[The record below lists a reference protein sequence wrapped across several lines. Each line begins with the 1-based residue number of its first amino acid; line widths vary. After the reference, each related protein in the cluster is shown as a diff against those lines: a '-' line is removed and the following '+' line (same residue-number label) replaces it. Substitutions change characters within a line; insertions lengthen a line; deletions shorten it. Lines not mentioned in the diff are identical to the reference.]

1 MAKVTIKEIIST
13 SIVTAFVIAAA
24 LIWKDV
30 ISEAIELIIPSGEQL
45 TYNFIAAVIATVF
58 VVIAIYIILKAQ
70 KETEVV
76 LRRFKN
82 KKGKEK

>member
-1 MAKVTIKEIIST
+1 MAKITVSEIIKS

-30 ISEAIELIIPSGEQL
+30 IEEVINVLVPVGDQL
-45 TYNFIAAVIATVF
+45 FYKFIAAVIATILI
-58 VVIAIYIILKAQ
+58 VIAIYIILKAQ

-76 LRRFKN
+76 LRRLKT
-82 KKGKEK
+82 KKRKK

>member
-1 MAKVTIKEIIST
+1 MAKTTIGSIIQS

-30 ISEAIELIIPSGEQL
+30 ISEAIESIIPPGERL

-58 VVIAIYIILKAQ
+58 VVISIYIILKAE

-76 LRRFKN
+76 LRRL
-82 KKGKEK
+82 KKRKK